1 MTGPTD
7 RFERQRDLVPAEA
20 LAGAVVSVIG
30 VGAIG
35 RHVALQLASVGV
47 RRLQLI
53 DFDRVDPTNLTT
65 QGYRE
70 SDLGELKVVATAKA
84 VREIDR
90 SISVDV
96 VADRCRPG
104 SLGGDVAF
112 CCVDSIAARKAIW
125 RASGP
130 SLRFW
135 SDGRMQGE
143 TVRTLAVAGEIG
155 RNRYPSTLFDPGDA
169 HPGRCTARA
178 TIYAASIAAGLMVHQ
193 FSRFLRGLPVD
204 PDVTLNLLASEITI
218 EN

>member
-1 MTGPTD
+1 MNAPPD

-20 LAGAVVSVIG
+20 LATTTVAVIG

-35 RHVALQLASVGV
+35 RQVAVQLTSIGV

-53 DFDRVDPTNLTT
+53 DFDRVEPTNLTT

-90 SISVDV
+90 SISVDL

-104 SLGGDVAF
+104 SLAGDVAF
-112 CCVDSIAARKAIW
+112 CCVDSIATRKAIW
-125 RASGP
+125 RSSAGG
-130 SLRFW
+130 LRFW
-135 SDGRMQGE
+135 CDGRMLGE
-143 TVRTLAVAGEIG
+143 TLRVLTVSDEQG
-155 RNRYPSTLFDPGDA
+155 RERYPKTLFEA
-169 HPGRCTARA
+169 AEAVQGRCTARS

-193 FSRFLRGLPVD
+193 FARHLRGQPVD
-204 PDVTLNLLASEITI
+204 PDVSLNLLATELAVLG
-218 EN
+218 